1 MAAASNKEN
10 TALAWLKRLWP
21 LLLLLAAMALV
32 FAMGWHRY
40 LTLQE
45 LVERREAFRT
55 SIAGHALLAILAFMA
70 IYTATVAL
78 SLPGAA
84 VLTLA
89 GGFLFG
95 WFWGGLASMIAATI
109 GAIIVFLIARS
120 ALGETLAA
128 RVGPWLSKLRQGFQE
143 DAFNYLLFLRLVPVF
158 PFWLVNLAPALLGV
172 SLWTYTLATVIGI

>member
-1 MAAASNKEN
+1 MAVAEDKQAS
-10 TALAWLKRLWP
+10 ALGWLKRLWP

-45 LVERREAFRT
+45 LVERREALRA
-55 SIAGHALLAILAFMA
+55 SIAGHTVLAILAFMA
-70 IYTATVAL
+70 IYAVTVTL

-95 WFWGGLASMIAATI
+95 WFWGALASVA
-109 GAIIVFLIARS
+109 VHVL
-120 ALGETLAA
+120 
-128 RVGPWLSKLRQGFQE
+128 
-143 DAFNYLLFLRLVPVF
+143 
-158 PFWLVNLAPALLGV
+158 
-172 SLWTYTLATVIGI
+172 